1 MGSAGEL
8 TVWSLSAEASKAPL
22 GGLSTDL
29 RAWSCAASPSWR
41 ARSIPLPDDSIV
53 CGMAD
58 RKHLPG
64 LWYAWVCESASDR
77 RHFVC
82 WFRHV

>member
-29 RAWSCAASPSWR
+29 RAWSCAASP
-41 ARSIPLPDDSIV
+41 
-53 CGMAD
+53 G
-58 RKHLPG
+58 
-64 LWYAWVCESASDR
+64 
-77 RHFVC
+77 
-82 WFRHV
+82 